1 MSDPSARGAR
11 KPSRWLLAALV
22 AFVVGVY
29 LITIMA
35 HMRGT
40 SGG

>member
-1 MSDPSARGAR
+1 MSEPPARGAR
-11 KPSRWLLAALV
+11 KPSPWVLAARV